1 MMTPLLEAAI
11 AARAPLVDAAHET
24 AFRLL
29 TGFSEGLPQLVLDV
43 YQRCLLLHDYTP
55 GGDPLLTS
63 QALATVRAQLPWLTS
78 AVVKVRDGAPA
89 ARNGRV
95 VFGAPGELPDRVL
108 EHGVWYAL
116 QLTLHRDASLY
127 LDTRPLRTWAKDRLR
142 GARVL
147 NTFAYTGS
155 LGVAAR
161 AAPCGQIISTDA
173 NRQFLAIAEASFAL
187 NGFDVPRR
195 DVRVDD
201 FFSVVAR
208 LKREQALFD
217 CVFVDPPV
225 YAKSDNGVVDLQ
237 DGMGALINKV
247 RPLVGHG
254 GALVLVNNAV
264 FVSGAAYQALL
275 DSLCDGGYLS
285 LETRIDVPA
294 DCTGYLRVT
303 APPADPA
310 PFNHSTKIAILRAT
324 RKDGRRAEA
333 AIGLPAAGGRTA
345 A

>member
-1 MMTPLLEAAI
+1 MVTPLLEAAI
-11 AARAPLVDAAHET
+11 AARAPLVDAAHAT

-29 TGFSEGLPQLVLDV
+29 NGFSEGLPHLVLDV

-55 GGDPLLTS
+55 GGDPQLTA
-63 QALATVRAQLPWLTS
+63 QALATARAQLPWLTS
-78 AVVKVRDGAPA
+78 AVVKVRDGTAA

-95 VFGAPGELPDRVL
+95 VFGASGDLPDRVC
-108 EHGVWYAL
+108 EDGVWYAL
-116 QLTLHRDASLY
+116 QLTRHRDASLY
-127 LDTRPLRTWAKDRLR
+127 LDTRNLRAWAKAHLR

-161 AAPCGQIISTDA
+161 AAPCAQIISTDA

-195 DVRVDD
+195 DLRVGD

-225 YAKSDNGVVDLQ
+225 YAKSDHGVVDLQ
-237 DGMGALINKV
+237 AGMEALINKV

-285 LETRIDVPA
+285 LETRIDVPP
-294 DCTGYLRVT
+294 DCTGYILVA

-324 RKDGRRAEA
+324 RKDGRRAE
-333 AIGLPAAGGRTA
+333 TA
-345 A
+345 RRSA

>member
-29 TGFSEGLPQLVLDV
+29 NGFSEGLPHLALDV

-55 GGDPLLTS
+55 GGDSQLTA
-63 QALATVRAQLPWLTS
+63 QALATARAQLPWLTS
-78 AVVKVRDGAPA
+78 AVVKVRDGTAA

-95 VFGAPGELPDRVL
+95 VLGASGDLPDRVR
-108 EHGVWYAL
+108 EDGVWYAL
-116 QLTLHRDASLY
+116 QLMLHRDASLY
-127 LDTRPLRTWAKDRLR
+127 LDTRNLRAWAKARLR

-161 AAPCGQIISTDA
+161 AAPCAQIISTDA
-173 NRQFLAIAEASFAL
+173 NRQFLAIAAASFAL

-195 DVRVDD
+195 DVRVGD

-237 DGMGALINKV
+237 AGMAALINKV

-264 FVSGAAYQALL
+264 FVSGTAYQALL

-285 LETRIDVPA
+285 LETRIDVPL
-294 DCTGYLRVT
+294 DCTGYLRVA
-303 APPADPA
+303 APPADPT

-324 RKDGRRAEA
+324 RKDGRRAE
-333 AIGLPAAGGRTA
+333 TA
-345 A
+345 RRST